1 MMESFKAAIC
11 QMAVTG
17 DKTKNLETARGMI
30 AAAAAGGAGLVAL
43 PEMFNCPYVA
53 GLFPRYAESY
63 PGGETFSMLSAAARE
78 EKVYL
83 VGGSVPE
90 REGDRVYNSSFIYGP
105 DGALLGRHRKMHL
118 FDVDLPGGVRVTE
131 SSTLG
136 PGNSVTVIETGLCRI
151 GVAICYD
158 IRFPE
163 LIRLMALE
171 GADVIVIPAAFNMTT
186 GPAHWDMVYRCRAV
200 DNQVYVLAASPA
212 RDTGAPYVAYG
223 HSMIV
228 DPWGD
233 VISRAGEG
241 EQVIIGEI
249 SRERIEKI
257 RRELPLLKHRRT
269 DIYSIERIK

>member
-1 MMESFKAAIC
+1 MESFKAAIC

>member
-1 MMESFKAAIC
+1 MESFKAAIC

-17 DKTKNLETARGMI
+17 DKTKNLETARRMI
-30 AAAAAGGAGLVAL
+30 AVAAAGGAGLVAL

-53 GLFPRYAESY
+53 RLFPQYAESY
-63 PGGETFSMLSAAARE
+63 PGGETFTMLSAAARE

-90 REGDRVYNSSFIYGP
+90 RDGDRVYNSSFIYGP

-118 FDVDLPGGVRVTE
+118 FDVDLPGGVRVME

-136 PGNSVTVIETGLCRI
+136 PGSSVTVIDTGLCRI

-163 LIRLMALE
+163 LIRIMALE
-171 GADVIVIPAAFNMTT
+171 GADVIVVPAAFNMTT

-200 DNQVYVLAASPA
+200 DNQVYVMAASPA

-233 VISRAGEG
+233 VVSRAGEG
-241 EQVIIGEI
+241 EQLITGEI

-257 RRELPLLKHRRT
+257 RSELPLLKHRRT
-269 DIYSIERIK
+269 DLYSIDITK